1 MSFKVR
7 LILLVGALLL
17 LSLSLN
23 SYVSYSITSNNIRAA
38 IEENAK
44 KGLSTK
50 LALVKDE
57 VTMYFDFISKQ
68 LITMAGDDDT
78 VEALQTF
85 DNAFTIYPN
94 ELAAQPYDVQTQ
106 LASYYSDEFNQ
117 EYQRKNQTSANVG
130 ALMEELS
137 QTTNLLQY
145 AFISNSDYPLGEKF
159 RQFSVNDGSTYS
171 RVHSQ
176 LHGKFQTFLD
186 AFGYYDIFLVNRNGD
201 IVYSVFKE
209 LDFAT
214 NIRNGLY
221 ASSGIGETFRA
232 AMRLPEGEVYLST
245 FKSYLPSYDA
255 PASFIATP
263 MFKEGQR
270 VGALIFQMPIDKINE
285 IMTHSQSWQDKG
297 FGESGETYIVSS
309 DNTLVNESRFFVED
323 KAGYY
328 AALTRAN
335 VSYIDDIKSKNTSI
349 GIQTVNSPGVRTA
362 LAGQKG
368 FDVFNDYRNV
378 AVLSAYEPL
387 NINNVSWAILAEID
401 VKEAYRS
408 ANTLESS
415 LVTTSTG
422 VAGIL
427 IAISVGVLIM
437 ALNIAFRPLTQ
448 VSDAFAQLNS
458 KEADLSVELKPSNV
472 KEFDKIVAG
481 FNVFIGQV
489 RAIINNVKQCSEVV
503 ASASTQLS
511 ATTVEVSQT
520 AKLQETQA
528 NHVTEALHQ
537 FNEALG
543 EVSKTSV
550 TAATNTRMVRE
561 STSENKERSGAA
573 AENIGRLVT
582 EVTQSSE
589 TLEKLQNEVKNI
601 DDVLQ
606 VISNIAGQTNLL
618 ALNAAIEAARAG
630 EHGRGFAVVADEVR
644 QLASHTQKSTIEIQK
659 QTEQLKL
666 VANDSVQSMARA
678 SDSAQDG
685 IQLVQAVSE
694 SFVGLSDKIDELESI
709 NETVASANEEQ
720 THTCQDINANIKVVS
735 SSALGLSQA
744 CNEIAAASESLSQI
758 SSELQSQVEK
768 FKTG

>member
-1 MSFKVR
+1 MSFKTR

-23 SYVSYSITSNNIRAA
+23 SYVSYSITSENIRSAV
-38 IEENAK
+38 EENAK
-44 KGLSTK
+44 KGLATK
-50 LALVKDE
+50 LSLVKDE
-57 VTMYFDFISKQ
+57 VSMYFEFIAKQ
-68 LITMAGDDDT
+68 LTTMASDDDI
-78 VEALQTF
+78 VSALQEF
-85 DNAFTIYPN
+85 NNAFKVYPT
-94 ELAAQPYDVQTQ
+94 ELASQPNDLQTQ
-106 LASYYSDEFNQ
+106 LTSYYSEQFNQ
-117 EYQRKNQTSANVG
+117 EYQRKNQVDANVG
-130 ALMEELS
+130 ALMGELS

-159 RQFSVNDGSTYS
+159 RQFSVNNGSTYS

-176 LHGKFQTFLD
+176 LHGKFQSFLE
-186 AFGYYDIFLVNRNGD
+186 AFGYYDIFLVNNNGD

-214 NIRNGLY
+214 NIRDGVY
-221 ASSGIGETFRA
+221 AGSGIGETFRA
-232 AMRLPEGEVYLST
+232 AMRIPEGEVYLST
-245 FKSYLPSYDA
+245 FKSYLPSYDS

-263 MFKEGQR
+263 MFKEGGR
-270 VGALIFQMPIDKINE
+270 VGALIYQMPIDKINE
-285 IMTHSQSWQDKG
+285 IMTHSQSWEDKG

-323 KAGYY
+323 EAGYY
-328 AALTRAN
+328 AALTQAN
-335 VSYIDDIKSKNTSI
+335 VSYTDDIKNKNTSI
-349 GIQTVNSPGVRTA
+349 GIQTVDSPGVRTA

-368 FDVFNDYRNV
+368 FDVFNDYRDI
-378 AVLSAYEPL
+378 AVLSAFEPL
-387 NINNVSWAILAEID
+387 NINNVSWAILAEVD
-401 VKEAYRS
+401 VEEAYRS

-415 LVTTSTG
+415 LVATSIG
-422 VAGIL
+422 GAGIL
-427 IAISVGVLIM
+427 VAVSVGVLIVV
-437 ALNIAFRPLTQ
+437 LNIAFRPLTQ
-448 VSDAFAQLNS
+448 MGDAFEQLNS
-458 KEADLSVELKPSNV
+458 TDADLSVKLKSSKV
-472 KEFDKIVAG
+472 KEFDKIVVG
-481 FNVFIGQV
+481 FNAFIGQV
-489 RAIINNVKQCSEVV
+489 RDIISNVKQCSEVV

-543 EVSKTSV
+543 EVSQTSV
-550 TAATNTRMVRE
+550 TAASNTRLVRE

-573 AENIGRLVT
+573 AENIGRLVA

-589 TLEKLQNEVKNI
+589 TLEKLRDEVKNI

-606 VISNIAGQTNLL
+606 VISNIADQTNLL

-644 QLASHTQKSTIEIQK
+644 KLASHTQKSTIEIQK

-666 VANDSVQSMARA
+666 VANSSVKSMERA
-678 SDSAQDG
+678 SASAQDG
-685 IQLVQAVSE
+685 ILLVETVSE
-694 SFVGLSDKIDELESI
+694 SFVGLSDKIDQLESI
-709 NETVASANEEQ
+709 NETVAAANEEQ

-744 CNEIAAASESLSQI
+744 CDEIAAASESLSQI
-758 SSELQSQVEK
+758 SSDLQSQVAK